1 MNLGLGIDTGG
12 TYTDSVIIDLD
23 GGKVLSKSKA
33 LTTRNDL
40 SIGISNSIDKLDS
53 SLLSTIKLVSVSST
67 LATNSVVEGKGCRVG
82 LIVAGYEF
90 DKSILV
96 EEAIQIRGGHGLNGE
111 RKEELDLEMAKNFV
125 LAVKDK
131 VDGFALSS
139 YLSVRNPEH
148 EIAMKHL
155 LESLTLNPVV
165 CGHDLSSK
173 LGFNE
178 RTVTAVL
185 NAKLIPIIADLVA
198 SVKSV
203 LKSRSIEAPL
213 MIVKGD
219 GSLMGESVAKKRPVE
234 TILSGPAASLTGARY
249 LTREDEAVVI
259 DVGGTTTD
267 IGILRN
273 GKPRLDPEGA
283 LIGGWRTRVR
293 AADISTSGIGG
304 DSRVVVHNGKI
315 HLAPLRV
322 VPLCIASV
330 MHPKVLEKLEKV
342 RALSVR
348 PQPSYLDINRV
359 NQITEFF
366 VFSKEVNGYE
376 LSQQENTF
384 VELVKQEPRTIQEIS
399 EITKEH
405 PFSLNYKRLEE
416 IGMIQRFG
424 LTPTDI
430 LHAEESYVE
439 YDPTPSKIGV
449 EIQAKALGMSSSDF
463 CRAVK
468 CAVIDKIATELVRKL
483 ISEETGETSY
493 CKVASDFVS
502 KFVKLES
509 GLDYSC
515 RMHLNKKIIG
525 IGAPV
530 GTYLPKVAERLGTE
544 LLLPE
549 HMEVGNAVGAITGS
563 IIENV
568 EILIKPKQGMGVM
581 DDPPC
586 VLHSSDEKKEFETLT
601 EAIDYATK
609 VGVEIATERAISSG
623 AESVEVVVENNEMR
637 AKLGRDWGND
647 VLLEVKILVTAVGKP
662 KQFFEGRSK

>member
-40 SIGISNSIDKLDS
+40 SIGISNSIDNLDA
-53 SLLSTIKLVSVSST
+53 SLLNKVKLVSVSST

-90 DKSILV
+90 DKSIVV

-111 RKEELDLEMAKNFV
+111 KKEELDLDMAKNFV

-131 VDGFALSS
+131 VDGFAISS

-148 EIAMKHL
+148 EIALKRMM
-155 LESLTLNPVV
+155 EPLTSNPVV

-203 LKSRSIEAPL
+203 LIARSIDAPL

-219 GSLMGESVAKKRPVE
+219 GSLMGESVAKQRPVE

-249 LTREDEAVVI
+249 LTGEDEAVVI

-267 IGILRN
+267 IGILRK

-304 DSRVVVHNGKI
+304 DSRVVVHNGRI
-315 HLAPLRV
+315 HLAALRV
-322 VPLCIASV
+322 VPLCIACE
-330 MHPKVLEKLEKV
+330 MYPKVLEKLEKA
-342 RALSVR
+342 RNICLR

-359 NQITEFF
+359 NQSTEFF

-376 LSQQENTF
+376 LSQQEKAF
-384 VELVKQEPRTIQEIS
+384 VELVKQEPRTVQEIS

-430 LHAEESYVE
+430 LHAEGSYVE
-439 YDPTPSKIGV
+439 FDPTPSKIGV
-449 EIQAKALGMSSSDF
+449 GIQAGALGKSPTDF
-463 CRAVK
+463 CQAVK
-468 CAVIDKIATELVRKL
+468 TAVIEKIATELARKL
-483 ISEETGETSY
+483 ICEETGETSY
-493 CKVASDFVS
+493 CKVASDFVN
-502 KFVKLES
+502 KFVKLEN
-509 GLDYSC
+509 GIDYSC
-515 RMHLNKKIIG
+515 RMKLNKKIIG

-530 GTYLPKVAERLGTE
+530 GTYLPRVAERLGTE
-544 LLLPE
+544 LALPE

-563 IIENV
+563 IIETV
-568 EILIKPKQGMGVM
+568 EILVKPKQGMGVM

-586 VLHSSDEKKEFETLT
+586 VLHSSDEMREFETLT
-601 EAIDYATK
+601 EAVEYARR
-609 VGVEIATERAISSG
+609 VGAEIAAERAIISG
-623 AESVEVVVENNEMR
+623 AEDVEVVVENNEMR

-647 VLLEVKILVTAVGKP
+647 VLLEIKILATAIGKP
-662 KQFFEGRSK
+662 KQFFEGRGR

>member
-23 GGKVLSKSKA
+23 DGKVLSKSKA

-40 SIGISNSIDKLDS
+40 SIGISNSIDVLDA
-53 SLLSTIKLVSVSST
+53 SLLNLIKLVSVSST

-90 DKSILV
+90 DRSIQV
-96 EEAIQIRGGHGLNGE
+96 EEAIQIKGGHGLNGE
-111 RKEELDLEMAKNFV
+111 MKEPLDLETARNFV

-131 VDGFALSS
+131 VDGFAISS

-148 EIAMKHL
+148 EIALKRM
-155 LESLTLNPVV
+155 LESLTSNPVV

-185 NAKLIPIIADLVA
+185 NAKLIPIIADLVT

-203 LKSRSIEAPL
+203 LRTRNIEAPL

-219 GSLMGESVAKKRPVE
+219 GSLMGESVAKQRPVE

-249 LTREDEAVVI
+249 LTGEDEAVVI

-267 IGILRN
+267 IGILRK

-315 HLAPLRV
+315 NLAPLRV
-322 VPLCIASV
+322 VPLCIASA
-330 MHPKVLEKLEKV
+330 MSPRMLEKLEKV
-342 RALSVR
+342 RNVAQR
-348 PQPSYLDINRV
+348 AQPSYLDIARV
-359 NQITEFF
+359 SQTTEFF
-366 VFSKEVNGYE
+366 VFSKNVNGYE
-376 LSQQENTF
+376 LSRQEKTF
-384 VELVKQEPRTIQEIS
+384 VELVKQEPRSIQEIS
-399 EITKEH
+399 EITHEH
-405 PFSLNYKRLEE
+405 PFSLEFKRLEE
-416 IGMIQRFG
+416 IGIIQRFG

-430 LHAEESYVE
+430 LHAEGSYVE
-439 YDPTPSKIGV
+439 YDPTASKIGV
-449 EIQAKALGMSSSDF
+449 EIQAKALGMSPIDF
-463 CRAVK
+463 CQAVKRAV
-468 CAVIDKIATELVRKL
+468 IEKIATELAKKL
-483 ISEETGETSY
+483 ICEETGETQY
-493 CKVASDFVS
+493 CRVASDFVN
-502 KFVKLES
+502 KFVKLED
-509 GLDYSC
+509 GIDYSC
-515 RMHLNKKIIG
+515 RMRLNKSIIG

-530 GTYLPKVAERLGTE
+530 GTYLPAVAERLGTK
-544 LLLPE
+544 LSLPE

-563 IIENV
+563 IIESV
-568 EILIKPKQGMGVM
+568 EILIKPKHGMGVM

-586 VLHSSDEKKEFETLT
+586 DFHSSEEKKEFETLT
-601 EAIDYATK
+601 EAIAYAK
-609 VGVEIATERAISSG
+609 NVAAESATERAIASG

-637 AKLGRDWGND
+637 AKLGRDWGN
-647 VLLEVKILVTAVGKP
+647 
-662 KQFFEGRSK
+662 